1 MIVKIK
7 KDCQTLLGNHQTG
20 DEVDLPEAIAQ
31 KLLDRG
37 LVVLLLFFMVLGG
50 LLRSVG

>member
-7 KDCQTLLGNHQTG
+7 KECQTVLGNHKSG
-20 DEVDLPEAIAQ
+20 DEVDLPKAIAQ

-37 LVVLLLFFMVLGG
+37 FADLPGATKKSSKKG
-50 LLRSVG
+50 D

>member
-20 DEVDLPEAIAQ
+20 DEIDLPEAIAQ

-37 LVVLLLFFMVLGG
+37 FAEMPGATKKSSKKG
-50 LLRSVG
+50 D

>member
-7 KDCQTLLGNHQTG
+7 KECQTVQGNHKSG
-20 DEVDLPEAIAQ
+20 DEVDLPKAIAQ

-37 LVVLLLFFMVLGG
+37 FAEMPGATKKSSKKG
-50 LLRSVG
+50 D

>member
-7 KDCQTLLGNHQTG
+7 KECQTVLGNHKSG
-20 DEVDLPEAIAQ
+20 DEVDLPQAIAQ

-37 LVVLLLFFMVLGG
+37 FAEMPGAKKSSKKG
-50 LLRSVG
+50 D